1 MQNNIAATADPIISQ
16 SSLSAGSGSLDLSAL
31 RLPQDFSTGV
41 SVKKVIT
48 SIPMRK
54 PGNQTFFRVHPDAD
68 RRFQA
73 AMLQLKDDGE
83 CFLVSRPIV
92 PDVAQEIRAKQLY
105 YALTRDGIPFL
116 WPVNLPGEDGRLDS
130 WSQSAH
136 AAAQI
141 AESSWVRLVANRG
154 FGAYDVMQ
162 ATGNLDE
169 PNWPDLDFEAV
180 LQLAF
185 KDRVINSA
193 DHPVIRRLRGEL

>member
-83 CFLVSRPIV
+83 CFLVSRHIV

>member
-1 MQNNIAATADPIISQ
+1 
-16 SSLSAGSGSLDLSAL
+16 
-31 RLPQDFSTGV
+31 
-41 SVKKVIT
+41 
-48 SIPMRK
+48 MRK

>member
-41 SVKKVIT
+41 SVKVIT